1 MEIKVTLLYSRS
13 QWIGESPKLKL
24 RLAPSE
30 FFNPTTINLKTYEL
44 VQVLAFMEILLK
56 FERFFHKL
64 AFID

>member
-30 FFNPTTINLKTYEL
+30 FYNTKLKIYSF
-44 VQVLAFMEILLK
+44 QKGRWRFIIYKAFLQL
-56 FERFFHKL
+56 
-64 AFID
+64 